1 MSMSHCSSNKADL
14 CNVRNVR
21 TGRHARV
28 PTLRSV
34 WPGEQGCHLT
44 WSPQKLGHKLAHECT
59 NRMEPLKK
67 SLTCAGSWTSP
78 LLAKPGVQSPPST
91 GVQGGDCTNPL
102 VPAPSSGFLH
112 QEWTQI
118 CLLQVDQG
126 QHHWVLLGIRE
137 GVLFALK
144 KSQVGSTTAHIKL
157 LF

>member
-59 NRMEPLKK
+59 NRMELLKK
-67 SLTCAGSWTSP
+67 STHMCR
-78 LLAKPGVQSPPST
+78 LLDK
-91 GVQGGDCTNPL
+91 
-102 VPAPSSGFLH
+102 PSSGQTGCSVSPQHRSPGRRLH
-112 QEWTQI
+112 KSI
-118 CLLQVDQG
+118 GPSSIIRLFAAGMDPNLPPPG
-126 QHHWVLLGIRE
+126 RQHHWVLLGIRE
-137 GVLFALK
+137 GVLFDLK
-144 KSQVGSTTAHIKL
+144 KSQVGSTTAPIKL
-157 LF
+157 LFQ